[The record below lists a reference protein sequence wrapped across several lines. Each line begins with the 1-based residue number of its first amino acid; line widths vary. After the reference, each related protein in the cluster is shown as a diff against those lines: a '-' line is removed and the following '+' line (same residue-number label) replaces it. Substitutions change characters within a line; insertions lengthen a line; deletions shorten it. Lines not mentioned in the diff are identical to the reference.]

1 MQSLVVPYK
10 AVKSNYMVGTVI
22 IISILILFSPVA
34 VTEMVTV
41 YALNQGTN
49 PFAPYMPASILSLLF
64 CYTLDKCLSAS
75 GGGFVICIN
84 LVLFIIILNASKIVD
99 GLHPNSSAV
108 PFVTIFRPIQ

>member
-49 PFAPYMPASILSLLF
+49 PASILSLLF